1 MGVIENKMRSDLGL
15 RGMRPNTVKT
25 YVRCCRRFVKHYGRS
40 PLDLT
45 SSDVRAYLE
54 HLRLTERKAPRSINV
69 YAAALAFLFGE
80 TLDRRQELGRI
91 PRLRVRPK
99 VPVVLSPP
107 EVEKVLNALT
117 TPLQRAVCM
126 TMYGAGLRV
135 SEACA
140 LAIDDIDSQRM
151 QLRVRDGKGGRDRY
165 IPLSPRLLSE
175 LRSYYRKCR
184 PRGALLFPGR
194 RKGKPLAREAL
205 NKALRIASQKAGVKH
220 VSPHTLRHCFA
231 TSLLELGADLRMV
244 QLLLGHCTVRS
255 TVVYLHISQAR
266 LAKVKLPIDTLG
278 PSPDA
283 G

>member
-80 TLDRRQELGRI
+80 TL
-91 PRLRVRPK
+91 
-99 VPVVLSPP
+99 
-107 EVEKVLNALT
+107 
-117 TPLQRAVCM
+117 
-126 TMYGAGLRV
+126 
-135 SEACA
+135 
-140 LAIDDIDSQRM
+140 
-151 QLRVRDGKGGRDRY
+151 
-165 IPLSPRLLSE
+165 
-175 LRSYYRKCR
+175 
-184 PRGALLFPGR
+184 
-194 RKGKPLAREAL
+194 